1 MFNLFQSKK
10 QYEIEN
16 YALKISLE
24 FGENFGKDIS
34 ERLLRKIPNLME
46 SEIVNYKE
54 LVKNVE
60 KDCWNCADLN
70 GPQINAE
77 QLNEFLIEKIFKKYT
92 WINKQNQSNIFSKF
106 SYYFWKDGLIK

>member
-34 ERLLRKIPNLME
+34 ERLLRKFPNLME

-70 GPQINAE
+70 ETQINAE
-77 QLNEFLIEKIFKKYT
+77 QLNEFLIEKIFSSLFKRFDFYSFFNFPVLVGDT
-92 WINKQNQSNIFSKF
+92 
-106 SYYFWKDGLIK
+106 